1 MEEMKK
7 RVWIVNL
14 QIVSNAGNVGLFTA
28 VEGCTI
34 NEALE
39 AADKLVG
46 ISEQIVITGINIA
59 DEEAKA
65 FAGRLFDDPLMVDLD
80 E

>member
-1 MEEMKK
+1 MKTK
-7 RVWIVNL
+7 VWIVNF
-14 QIVSNAGNVGLFTA
+14 QVISKAGNVGLFTA
-28 VEGCTI
+28 VEGKTI

-46 ISEQIVITGINIA
+46 VSDQIVITGINIA

-65 FAGRLFDDPLMVDLD
+65 FAGRLLNDPLMVDLED
-80 E
+80 